1 MNQTKKEQGQI
12 LTEILVFLPLF
23 LFFLFAFVHLAP
35 IGLQLIGGSEN
46 DPIETTW
53 REKAETYQTD
63 RVAREFERA
72 FLSSLGRSDAAFWKE
87 ESLALIEKALS
98 PDIFL
103 DRIDTLREH
112 LRSSGWSEELPVPD
126 LQEDPPLFFKKGK
139 TIAFCEPENARSQFT
154 CAVADSSALEG
165 DPE

>member
-1 MNQTKKEQGQI
+1 MKHKGQI

-23 LFFLFAFVHLAP
+23 LFFLFSFVHLAP

-46 DPIETTW
+46 DPIEMTW
-53 REKAETYQTD
+53 REKAETHQTE
-63 RVAREFERA
+63 RVAREFEQA
-72 FLSSLGRSDAAFWKE
+72 FLSSLGRSDATFWRE

-112 LRSSGWSEELPVPD
+112 LRSSGWSEEITIAD

-139 TIAFCEPENARSQFT
+139 TIAFCEPENASSKLT
-154 CAVADSSALEG
+154 CAIADSSAFAG
-165 DPE
+165 DAQ